1 MCTGPAHTYSAVGS
15 YTVTIRVTDK
25 DGAIGLNSAVHA
37 VVFAFSGF
45 FEPVNNLPVVN
56 QTSAGRAIPVKFSLN
71 GNRGLNVFEAGYPKS
86 TQIACDSS
94 ASVDGIEETVTAGSS
109 GLTFDPL
116 TGLYIYVWKTD
127 KTWAGTCRQLVVTLA
142 DGTTQR
148 ANFQFVK

>member
-1 MCTGPAHTYSAVGS
+1 
-15 YTVTIRVTDK
+15 
-25 DGAIGLNSAVHA
+25 
-37 VVFAFSGF
+37 
-45 FEPVNNLPVVN
+45 
-56 QTSAGRAIPVKFSLN
+56 
-71 GNRGLNVFEAGYPKS
+71 
-86 TQIACDSS
+86 
-94 ASVDGIEETVTAGSS
+94 VDGIEETVTAGSS